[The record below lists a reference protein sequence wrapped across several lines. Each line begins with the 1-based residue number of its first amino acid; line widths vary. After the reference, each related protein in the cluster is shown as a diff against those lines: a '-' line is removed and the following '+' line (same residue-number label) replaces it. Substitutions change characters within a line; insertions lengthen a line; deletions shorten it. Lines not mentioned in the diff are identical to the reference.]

1 MVKSGTS
8 LTCTQHSLHDKTYVT
23 KQKIHS
29 TRNLQLVNLFHWS
42 HRLTIHFTIENQTE
56 RLPNL
61 TSTSPIVPLECT
73 FRVMFTSGRARADK
87 HRFVV
92 DVDFESAR
100 TPLEHGS
107 LSTNDIRAS
116 SWWTRW
122 RTRGQGIVK
131 DKKTWR
137 WTGNKTEYAGLRR
150 WNRHAYKVF
159 SKLLT
164 SNSVF
169 AVHVEHTITLF
180 ANAVWSGRTVLA
192 MLRG

>member
-1 MVKSGTS
+1 MYEKST
-8 LTCTQHSLHDKTYVT
+8 LHAKFTTCKSFPL
-23 KQKIHS
+23 IA
-29 TRNLQLVNLFHWS
+29 LFNNPLRS
-42 HRLTIHFTIENQTE
+42 IENQTE

-73 FRVMFTSGRARADK
+73 VSRNVYEWPCARWQTWFRGWRR
-87 HRFVV
+87 RFR
-92 DVDFESAR
+92 ECENAAR
-100 TPLEHGS
+100 TRVPPSS
-107 LSTNDIRAS
+107 LSTNGIRAS
-116 SWWTRW
+116 ILGG
-122 RTRGQGIVK
+122 RGGEQGIVK
-131 DKKTWR
+131 DKRTRR
-137 WTGNKTEYAGLRR
+137 WTGGNKTEYAGLRR

-164 SNSVF
+164 SDPVF

>member
-1 MVKSGTS
+1 MYEKST
-8 LTCTQHSLHDKTYVT
+8 LHAKFTTCKSFPL
-23 KQKIHS
+23 IA
-29 TRNLQLVNLFHWS
+29 LFNNPLRS
-42 HRLTIHFTIENQTE
+42 IENQTE

-73 FRVMFTSGRARADK
+73 VSRNVYEWPCARWQTWFRGWRR
-87 HRFVV
+87 RFRENTGPPLVPV
-92 DVDFESAR
+92 DQR
-100 TPLEHGS
+100 YPCQY
-107 LSTNDIRAS
+107 

-131 DKKTWR
+131 DKRTRR
-137 WTGNKTEYAGLRR
+137 WTGGNKTEYAGLRR

-164 SNSVF
+164 SDPVF